1 MKNDN
6 FVQDVLKTIQDKN
19 IKPKA
24 KWEFIVRNWL
34 VLFVGLIFLIIG
46 SLAFS
51 VIIYLLKNNDWD
63 LRMQIGHSLISF
75 VLLSLP
81 YLWLI
86 FLIIFIA
93 IIYYDFK
100 HSKKGYRYDWKI
112 VVGSIVLISI
122 LFGILLYNVGVGQA
136 IEDTLTNKVPLYQKM
151 MQHRT
156 DMWQRPE
163 KGILPGTIIKV
174 KSDKLFIL
182 KDLRNK
188 EWNVQLETDFIP
200 MKALIQPGEKVKVM
214 GEEINKDSF
223 KAIQIRPLFGPGG
236 GLKGQVKGMH
246 LPPRSR

>member
-6 FVQDVLKTIQDKN
+6 FVQDILKTIQEKN

-24 KWEFIVRNWL
+24 KWEFMIKNWL
-34 VLFVGLIFLIIG
+34 ILLVGLIFLIIG
-46 SLAFS
+46 GLAFS

-81 YLWLI
+81 YLWLV

-100 HSKKGYRYDWKI
+100 YSKKGYKYSWKI
-112 VVGSIVLISI
+112 VVGFTVLISLI
-122 LFGILLYNVGVGQA
+122 LGILLYNIGMGQA
-136 IEDTLTNKVPLYQKM
+136 IENTLTKKIPIYQKM
-151 MQHRT
+151 MQHRS

-163 KGILPGTIIKV
+163 KGILPGTILKV
-174 KSDKLFIL
+174 ESDKLFIL

-188 EWNVQLETDFIP
+188 EWNVHLEADFIP
-200 MKALIQPGEKVKVM
+200 TRVLIQPGEKVKVM
-214 GEEINKDSF
+214 GEEIDKNSF
-223 KAIQIRPLFGPGG
+223 RAVQIRPLFGPPER
-236 GLKGQVKGMH
+236 LKGQVKGIH
-246 LPPRSR
+246 LPLRSK